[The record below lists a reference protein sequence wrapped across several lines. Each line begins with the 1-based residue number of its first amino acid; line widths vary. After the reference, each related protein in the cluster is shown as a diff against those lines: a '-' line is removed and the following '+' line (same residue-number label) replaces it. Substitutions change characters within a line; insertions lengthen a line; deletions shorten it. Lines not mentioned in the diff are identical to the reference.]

1 MKLLIIGAGGH
12 GRCCLDIA
20 RSMKKFDLISFLDNQ
35 YIGEIINDS
44 KVIGSFDDFEK
55 VFKDYDEF
63 FIAVGNNRLRF
74 ELSQRIQ
81 NVKGTIATLISP
93 LAIISPYA
101 MIEDGCV
108 IFPQA
113 IIEANSIIK
122 QQCII
127 AANVVVNH
135 DVIINA
141 FSLINTG
148 SIVRPESIV
157 GKFCKIDSLCYVP
170 FGKKVPDDSEIIH
183 KG

>member
-20 RSMKKFDLISFLDNQ
+20 KSMNRYDFISFLDNQ
-35 YIGEIINDS
+35 HVGEIINGT

-55 VFKDYDEF
+55 VYDDYDEF
-63 FIAVGNNRLRF
+63 FIAIGNNHLCF
-74 ELSQRIQ
+74 KLNQRIQ
-81 NVKGTIATLISP
+81 NIKGTIATLISP

-101 MIEDGCV
+101 TIGNGCV

-113 IIEANSIIK
+113 VIEANVVIK

-135 DVIINA
+135 DAIINA
-141 FSLINTG
+141 FSLVNTG
-148 SIVRPESIV
+148 SIVRPEAVV
-157 GKFCKIDSLCYVP
+157 GKFCKIDSLCYIP
-170 FGKKVPDDSEIIH
+170 FGNKIPDDTEIIH